1 MCWSLEVRSFWFF
14 ENSGLGRPEKNIR
27 FINGEGGVERGAV
40 NLRSAAE
47 PWSGLERKGRGSEHG
62 AGLGSAAGGAAQ
74 AGLTEGAE
82 RSSRLRHETNVEWCK
97 DQPKAAPRIGGFA
110 YCHP

>member
-1 MCWSLEVRSFWFF
+1 M
-14 ENSGLGRPEKNIR
+14 
-27 FINGEGGVERGAV
+27 ERGAV
-40 NLRSAAE
+40 NLRSEAE

-62 AGLGSAAGGAAQ
+62 AGLGSAARGAAQ

-97 DQPKAAPRIGGFA
+97 DQPKAVPNGLVWVGGSEA
-110 YCHP
+110 AALRAGTGPLGGG